1 MIATVPVTT
10 ALCAAILGFL
20 GATQTINV
28 IANRVRTRV
37 DAGDGGV
44 AALAQAI
51 RAHANFVEQAPLAL
65 IVIALAEALGACLLV
80 VQALGA
86 ALVAARLPS
95 AYALNR
101 SLAQSPLRQF
111 GGGLSVLIITAAS
124 SLAPLGGRGIRL
136 ERDDFPLSKTG
147 IHVSGSCS
155 GDRQEH
161 ARRRQLLF
169 AAIVAES
176 GITPNSKR
184 RALFPPIPSTLVAGR
199 PAS

>member
-1 MIATVPVTT
+1 VYATASTP
-10 ALCAAILGFL
+10 AL
-20 GATQTINV
+20 V
-28 IANRVRTRV
+28 
-37 DAGDGGV
+37 
-44 AALAQAI
+44 QAI
-51 RAHANFVEQAPLAL
+51 RALANFVEQAPLAL

-80 VQALGA
+80 VQAFGA
-86 ALVAARLPS
+86 ALVAARLAS

-111 GGGLSVLIITAAS
+111 GGGFGADHHRGL
-124 SLAPLGGRGIRL
+124 SLAPLGGRGITL

-161 ARRRQLLF
+161 AGRRQLLF

-176 GITPNSKR
+176 GITPNSTR
-184 RALFPPIPSTLVAGR
+184 RALFPLIPSTPAAGR
-199 PAS
+199 RAS